1 MSKIVATAAIRGAQ
15 KIVKDAEDFLNK
27 AIAEKGESQKIEFPD
42 TAYYFPMAYALMGVE
57 VKTLGDIKSVLQEAK
72 SLLHN
77 EPTEQIWFP
86 YLGDALDSGVAAI
99 LAEEII
105 VGLRYLYGQEPQPD
119 CVGFFSDTI
128 LRQLGIQL
136 VDGRMAGFAA
146 ILGAAPDNKTAVE
159 IVREFQKRQI
169 LTFVGSSTNGVSIID
184 QLKQENVEMGWDNYI
199 VPYGRDTITG
209 IYPLNWAIRGAL
221 TFGGHKKGE
230 ALKCLKYC
238 KDRVFAFGVTLGEI
252 DDIKY
257 ATGAGAINMGFPI
270 IADTDIPEILPT
282 GICTYEHLVSELD
295 YKKIVP
301 RCIEVRG
308 VKVKVSEIPIP
319 VAYSAAFEG
328 ERIRKTQTYLEAGSR
343 YSTAFEYATMKNT
356 DEIEDG
362 KFEVIGHEIDDVQEG
377 SAVPL
382 GIYVEVA
389 GRKMQKEFESIVER
403 QIHTFLNEAQGIMH
417 TGQRDL
423 IWLRIS
429 KEAKSKGFKLK
440 HLGTIIHARVHEVFG
455 AIVDKVRVIIYT
467 KQEDIEKL
475 LPSARES
482 YKFRDERIGAM
493 TDESVD
499 TFYSCTLCQS
509 FAPNHLCIVKPERLG
524 LCGAYNWLDCKASF
538 EINPTGP
545 NQPVKKGTMLDE
557 SRGEWQGINDWV
569 KIKSNGH
576 LERFHGYSIMTW
588 PETSCGCFECIGAI
602 VPEANGFMVVNRE
615 YSGMTPL
622 GMTFSTLA
630 GSVGGGNQTPGF
642 MGFGRLYI
650 TSKKFIKADGGLKRI
665 VWMPKEL
672 KEAISG
678 KLKKRSE
685 EEDIPDFL
693 DKIADETIATDTE
706 KLLEFLQKVNHP
718 ALTIEPLM

>member
-15 KIVKDAEDFLNK
+15 KIVKDAEDFLAK
-27 AIAEKGESQKIEFPD
+27 AIIEKGELQKIEFPD
-42 TAYYFPMAYALMGVE
+42 TAYFFPMAYALLGVE
-57 VKTLGDIKSVLQEAK
+57 VKTLGDIKPVLQESK

-77 EPTEQIWFP
+77 EPTENFHLP
-86 YLGDALDSGVAAI
+86 YLGDVLDSGIAT
-99 LAEEII
+99 LLCEEII
-105 VGLRYLYGQEPQPD
+105 VGLRYLYQSEPQRD
-119 CVGFFSDTI
+119 CIGFFPDTI

-136 VDGRMAGFAA
+136 VDGRMPGAAA

-169 LTFVGSSTNGVSIID
+169 LSFVGSSTNGRSIID
-184 QLKQENVEMGWDNYI
+184 QLKEENVEMGWDTYI
-199 VPYGRDTITG
+199 VPYGRDTITS

-221 TFGGHKKGE
+221 TFGGHRKGE
-230 ALKCLKYC
+230 ASKCLKYC
-238 KDRVFAFGVTLGEI
+238 KDRVFAFGLTLGEI
-252 DDIKY
+252 DDVKY

-270 IADTDIPEILPT
+270 IADTDIHEIRPT

-295 YKKIVP
+295 HKKIVP
-301 RCIEVRG
+301 VCIETRG
-308 VKVKVSEIPIP
+308 VKVKISEIPIP

-328 ERIRKTQTYLEAGSR
+328 ERIRKEQTYFEAGGKHS
-343 YSTAFEYATMKNT
+343 SAFEYVTTKNT
-356 DEIEDG
+356 NEITDG
-362 KFEVIGHEIDDVQEG
+362 KIEVIGPEIDDVKEN
-377 SAVPL
+377 SAVSI

-403 QIHTFLNEAQGIMH
+403 QIHTFINEAQGIMH

-423 IWLRIS
+423 VWLRIS
-429 KEAKSKGFKLK
+429 KDAKLKGFKLK
-440 HLGTIIHARVHEVFG
+440 HLGIIIDARIHEVFG
-455 AIVDKVRVIIYT
+455 TIIDKVQIKIYT
-467 KQEDIEKL
+467 KEDDVKKL

-482 YKFRDERIGAM
+482 YKIRDERIGAM

-545 NQPVKKGTMLDE
+545 NQPVKKGTVLDE
-557 SRGEWQGINDWV
+557 VRGEWQGINDYV
-569 KIKSNGH
+569 KIKSNGY
-576 LERFHGYSIMTW
+576 LEQFHGYSIMTF

-642 MGFGRLYI
+642 MGFGRLYV

-672 KEAISG
+672 KEAISE
-678 KLKKRSE
+678 KLINRNKE
-685 EEDIPDFL
+685 EGISDFL
-693 DKIADETIATDTE
+693 DKIADETIAMDTE

-718 ALTIEPLM
+718 VLTMEPLM

>member
-1 MSKIVATAAIRGAQ
+1 MSKIVATAAIRGAK
-15 KIVKDAEDFLNK
+15 KIVKDAEDFLVK
-27 AIAEKGESQKIEFPD
+27 AIAEKGEGQKVEFPD
-42 TAYYFPMAYALMGVE
+42 TAYFFPMAYALLGLE
-57 VKTLGDIKSVLQEAK
+57 VKMLGDIKPVLQEAK

-77 EPTEQIWFP
+77 EPTQNFHLP
-86 YLGDALDSGVAAI
+86 YLGDALDSGVAA
-99 LAEEII
+99 LFAEEII
-105 VGLRYLYGQEPQPD
+105 VGLRYLYQQEPQPD
-119 CVGFFSDTI
+119 CIGFFSDTI

-136 VDGRMAGFAA
+136 VDGRMPGFAA

-169 LTFVGSSTNGVSIID
+169 LSFVGSETSGRSIID
-184 QLKQENVEMGWDNYI
+184 QLKEENVEMGWDNYI

-221 TFGGHKKGE
+221 TFGGLKKGE

-270 IADTDIPEILPT
+270 IADTDIPEIRPT

-295 YKKIVP
+295 HKKIVP
-301 RCIEVRG
+301 VCIEVRG

-328 ERIRKTQTYLEAGSR
+328 ERVRKTQTYLEAGSK
-343 YSTAFEYATMKNT
+343 YSTAYEYVTTKNT
-356 DEIEDG
+356 DEITDG
-362 KFEVIGHEIDDVQEG
+362 KIEVIGPEIDDVKEG
-377 SAVPL
+377 EAIPL

-440 HLGTIIHARVHEVFG
+440 HLGTIIHARIHEVFG
-455 AIVDKVRVIIYT
+455 TIVDKVQLKIYT
-467 KQEDIEKL
+467 KEEDVKKL
-475 LPSARES
+475 LPSAREA
-482 YKFRDERIGAM
+482 YKTRDERIGAM

-545 NQPVKKGTMLDE
+545 NQPVKKGTVLDGV
-557 SRGEWQGINDWV
+557 RGEWQGINEYV

-576 LERFHGYSIMTW
+576 LEQFHGYSIMTF

-630 GSVGGGNQTPGF
+630 GTVGGGNQTPGF

-650 TSKKFIKADGGLKRI
+650 TSRKFIKADGGLKRI

-672 KEAISG
+672 KEAISEKIKNRG
-678 KLKKRSE
+678 E
-685 EEDIPDFL
+685 EEGIPDFF
-693 DKIADETIATDTE
+693 DKIGDETVATDTE
-706 KLLEFLQKVNHP
+706 KLLEHLQKVNHP
-718 ALTIEPLM
+718 ALTMDPLM